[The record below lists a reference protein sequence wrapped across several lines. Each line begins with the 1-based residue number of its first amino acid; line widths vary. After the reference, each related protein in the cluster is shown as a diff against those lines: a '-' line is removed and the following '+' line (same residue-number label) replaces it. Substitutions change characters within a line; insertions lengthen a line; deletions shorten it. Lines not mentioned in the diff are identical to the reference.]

1 MVVTATF
8 GAVVGLDLSLTGA
21 GIAVEHEGQVEV
33 SVEGAKGR
41 DGEPVTVRHRRI
53 IDQSAKIATY
63 ITSISAQVDLVVT
76 EGPSYS
82 SKGGKPHDRAGLW
95 WRTIG
100 YFLDR
105 GVEVVV
111 VEPTLLK
118 RFGAQT
124 GNASKLTMIA
134 KAIKR
139 YPDVEIVDDNAA
151 DAAFLLEIGR
161 RLASYGRT
169 AGSLDDL
176 PPLAAVS
183 QKALDDIHIA
193 ALSARRGR

>member
-1 MVVTATF
+1 MTGASF

-21 GIAVEHEGQVEV
+21 GIAVEHEGRVEV

-41 DGEPVTVRHRRI
+41 DGEPVAVRHRRI
-53 IDQSAKIATY
+53 VDQADKITAY
-63 ITSISAQVDLVVT
+63 IMSISTQIDIVVT

-95 WRTIG
+95 WRTMG
-100 YFLDR
+100 YFLDS
-105 GVEVVV
+105 GIEVVV

-134 KAIKR
+134 KAIRR

-169 AGSLDDL
+169 ADAIADL
-176 PPLAAVS
+176 SPLAAVS